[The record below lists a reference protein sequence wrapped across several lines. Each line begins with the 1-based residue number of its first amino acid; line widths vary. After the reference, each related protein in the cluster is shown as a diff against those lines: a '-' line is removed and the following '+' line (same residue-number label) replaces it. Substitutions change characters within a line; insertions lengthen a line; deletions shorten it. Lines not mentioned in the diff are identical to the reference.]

1 MLILF
6 TAMKYPFKKYLI
18 CAKNQV
24 YKGEKGLKGSKEIKG
39 MLRNKLGT
47 ALNFA
52 HKVWKQLLTF

>member
-1 MLILF
+1 MIILF
-6 TAMKYPFKKYLI
+6 TAMKNPAKKYLI
-18 CAKNQV
+18 YAKNHV
-24 YKGEKGLKGSKEIKG
+24 YKREKGLKGSKGIKG